1 VKISLDSEERR
12 QAHARAYWAWA
23 KDNPT
28 SALARFGGKPPAM
41 FGQPAVG
48 PPAPRRL
55 PMRNPSTG
63 RAATPPGDAWRQT
76 TKLATDAGTGPS
88 AAALYV
94 ATTAALPPT

>member
-48 PPAPRRL
+48 KKPRPGPRKTRRKRTFRATKAQHAAFMRRL
-55 PMRNPSTG
+55 YGSKG
-63 RAATPPGDAWRQT
+63 RP
-76 TKLATDAGTGPS
+76 
-88 AAALYV
+88 
-94 ATTAALPPT
+94 